1 MEKGGFGG
9 GAQFLEDS
17 RRGKS
22 VEDLELRDDGSNPL
36 KLMPECTKDAIVPKK
51 LSFGDITSTGT
62 RSRVEP
68 VSGQRG

>member
-1 MEKGGFGG
+1 MLEKGGFRG

-51 LSFGDITSTGT
+51 IIFWG
-62 RSRVEP
+62 
-68 VSGQRG
+68 